1 MLRTLGGATT
11 LDTGAGDDVV
21 RVGSLTQTLNGIAST
36 LSITGGGD
44 RDELY
49 LDDSGDTAANT
60 GRLTSTTVTGLGLGG
75 TLTYLGFEAFELL
88 LGSGAD
94 TLFVDSTHAG
104 TTRIDLGAGADR
116 LDLETIAG
124 LTRIEGGA
132 GADTLNIN
140 PVLDAANGL
149 AAILTLDGEGDGDT
163 YNLNLWGIGGSIVR
177 VARQRHRPARTR

>member
-1 MLRTLGGATT
+1 MRRRLAH
-11 LDTGAGDDVV
+11 
-21 RVGSLTQTLNGIAST
+21 QTLNGIAST

-60 GRLTSTTVTGLGLGG
+60 GRVTSTTVTGLGLGG

-149 AAILTLDGEGDGDT
+149 GGDPHARRRGRRRHLQPQPLGHRRLD
-163 YNLNLWGIGGSIVR
+163 R
-177 VARQRHRPARTR
+177 PRPRQRHRPARTR